1 MFAAAISKI
10 GYIKWE
16 LSVEIEEK
24 ITPSLNV
31 CRTIRITFK
40 ELQKN
45 GGSINIHSPIDYF

>member
-1 MFAAAISKI
+1 MFAAAMSKI

-16 LSVEIEEK
+16 LSVEIWGK
-24 ITPSLNV
+24 NH
-31 CRTIRITFK
+31 TIAQCLQNNRITFK